1 MATPDTVYMG
11 HGFEGITGVQ
21 TRNDVMERAINYLLR

>member
-11 HGFEGITGVQ
+11 HGLEGITGAA
-21 TRNDVMERAINYLLR
+21 TRNQVMGRAITYLLR